1 MSYSKI
7 FFDRQ
12 MLELNYVDDILKV
25 HFRKEE
31 ISSSKWS
38 EIYKDKINA
47 LHNMPAVYT
56 FSVNELENVVY
67 VGMSGK
73 INQRDSQS
81 RWSIKNRL
89 MASRGKDSMGKDV
102 STRDFIRQICVLNRS
117 NIKRYNHLVLEDID
131 DFFIQVFYP
140 KENIL
145 CGFLEA
151 CLISEYY
158 IRNTALPQFNLAF

>member
-1 MSYSKI
+1 MRYSNF

-25 HFRKEE
+25 HFTKEE
-31 ISSSKWS
+31 ISSSEWRK
-38 EIYKDKINA
+38 IYKDKINA
-47 LHNMPAVYT
+47 LPNMPAVYT
-56 FSVNELENVVY
+56 FSINDLENVVY

-81 RWSIKNRL
+81 RWSIRNRL
-89 MASRGKDSMGKDV
+89 MASRGKDFMGKDV
-102 STRDFIRQICVLNRS
+102 STQEFIRQICVLNRS
-117 NIKRYNHLVLEDID
+117 NIKRYNHLVLEDTD
-131 DFFIQVFYP
+131 DFFIQVYYP

-151 CLISEYY
+151 YLISEYY
-158 IRNTALPQFNLAF
+158 IKNTVLPQFNLAF